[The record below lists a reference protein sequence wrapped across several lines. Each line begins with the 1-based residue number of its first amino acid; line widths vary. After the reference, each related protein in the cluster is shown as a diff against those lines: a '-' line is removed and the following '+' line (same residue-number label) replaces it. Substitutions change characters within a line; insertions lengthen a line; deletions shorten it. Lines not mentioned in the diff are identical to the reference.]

1 MSCANAELN
10 AKCSSPPATRNRGL
24 IATCSTAIP
33 APITKSEVTA
43 IEYVGKAAKL
53 AAPKVAATK
62 EATMGFFS
70 PQRCTAKPAGIDI
83 TPYAMKNANG
93 RIAAIV
99 SDTWKSAMMSGT
111 NGPRIFVRKEIT
123 KNTKNT
129 TATRNRL
136 LLPVPARTVDVI
148 VIRSC
153 LVDLDGLLHDGHLA
167 DVVLRV
173 HP

>member
-1 MSCANAELN
+1 
-10 AKCSSPPATRNRGL
+10 
-24 IATCSTAIP
+24 
-33 APITKSEVTA
+33 
-43 IEYVGKAAKL
+43 
-53 AAPKVAATK
+53 
-62 EATMGFFS
+62 MGFFS
-70 PQRCTAKPAGIDI
+70 PQRSTANPAGIDI

-129 TATRNRL
+129 SATRNRL
-136 LLPVPARTVDVI
+136 LPPVAARTVDII
-148 VIRSC
+148 VIRVD
-153 LVDLDGLLHDGHLA
+153 LVDVRRVALHDRHLA

-173 HP
+173 HPE

>member
-1 MSCANAELN
+1 
-10 AKCSSPPATRNRGL
+10 
-24 IATCSTAIP
+24 
-33 APITKSEVTA
+33 
-43 IEYVGKAAKL
+43 
-53 AAPKVAATK
+53 
-62 EATMGFFS
+62 MGFFS

-136 LLPVPARTVDVI
+136 LPPVPACTVDVRR
-148 VIRSC
+148 VATSGSTT
-153 LVDLDGLLHDGHLA
+153 LDSREPDHVAPQKG
-167 DVVLRV
+167 
-173 HP
+173 

>member
-10 AKCSSPPATRNRGL
+10 AKCSSPPATRSKGL

-33 APITKSEVTA
+33 APIAKSEVTA
-43 IEYVGKAAKL
+43 IEYVGNAAKL

-93 RIAAIV
+93 RMAAIV
-99 SDTWKSAMMSGT
+99 SDTWKSAIMSGT
-111 NGPRIFVRKEIT
+111 KGPRIFVRKEMT

-129 TATRNRL
+129 TATRKP
-136 LLPVPARTVDVI
+136 LLPCVPARTVAVI
-148 VIRSC
+148 VIP
-153 LVDLDGLLHDGHLA
+153 LHDRHLA
-167 DVVLRV
+167 DVVLWV
-173 HP
+173 HPKRLVHEAAE